1 MIRKRVSWAW
11 LGRLLKVIFWVC
23 VAFFIS
29 VMFTPLPNLLSS
41 YLTVEPN
48 IKKADVIVVLGG
60 GFYPKGELSLA
71 SMDRTVK
78 GITLYLEGRSGKLL
92 FAGGNPRGY
101 PGYISEAGSMA
112 QLAGD
117 LRLPSRDI
125 VIERKSNRTYESAVM
140 VKKIMDNLG
149 FKDAVLVTS
158 SHHMLRSKLTFEHA
172 GVVVYPASTAP
183 IEKYTTGPVQ
193 RLLLF
198 QAVLHEYLGLA
209 YYKWKGWI

>member
-1 MIRKRVSWAW
+1 LVRKRVSWAW

-23 VAFFIS
+23 IAFFLS

-78 GITLYLEGRSGKLL
+78 GITLYLEGRAGKLI
-92 FAGGNPRGY
+92 FAGGNPKGY

-112 QLAGD
+112 QLAGN
-117 LRLPSRDI
+117 LRFPSRDI
-125 VIERKSNRTYESAVM
+125 IIERKSNRTYESAVM

-149 FKDAVLVTS
+149 LKDAVLVTS
-158 SHHMLRSKLTFEHA
+158 SYHMLRSKLTFEHA

>member
-1 MIRKRVSWAW
+1 MIRKRRSWAW

-23 VAFFIS
+23 VAFFLS
-29 VMFTPLPNLLSS
+29 VMFTPLPNLISS

-78 GITLYLEGRSGKLL
+78 GITLYLEGRAGKLL
-92 FAGGNPRGY
+92 FAGGNPQGY

-140 VKKIMDNLG
+140 VKKIMGNLG

-158 SHHMLRSKLTFEHA
+158 SYHMLRSKLTFEHA

-183 IEKYTTGPVQ
+183 IEKYITSPVQ

-198 QAVLHEYLGLA
+198 QTALHEYLGLA

>member
-1 MIRKRVSWAW
+1 LARKRGFWAQY
-11 LGRLLKVIFWVC
+11 RTLLKFIFLLCVILLL
-23 VAFFIS
+23 A

-41 YLTVEPN
+41 HLTVEPN
-48 IKKADVIVVLGG
+48 IKKADTIVVLGG
-60 GFYPKGELSLA
+60 GFYPKGELGLA
-71 SMDRTVK
+71 SIDRAVK

-92 FAGGNPRGY
+92 FAGGNPKGY
-101 PGYISEAGSMA
+101 PGYISEARSMA

-117 LRLPSRDI
+117 LRVPSRDI
-125 VIERKSNRTYESAVM
+125 IIERRSNRTYESAVM
-140 VKKIMDNLG
+140 VKEIMDDLG

-158 SHHMLRSKLTFEHA
+158 SYHMLRSKLTFEHA
-172 GVVVYPASTAP
+172 GVIVYPVSTAP
-183 IEKYTTGPVQ
+183 IEKYITSPIQ

>member
-1 MIRKRVSWAW
+1 MIRKRGSWAW
-11 LGRLLKVIFWVC
+11 LGRLVKVIFWVC
-23 VAFFIS
+23 VVFFLS

-60 GFYPKGELSLA
+60 GFYPKGELSLT
-71 SMDRTVK
+71 SIDRAVK
-78 GITLYLEGRSGKLL
+78 GITLYFEGRAGKIL
-92 FAGGNPRGY
+92 FSSGNPEGY
-101 PGYISEAGSMA
+101 PGYISEASSMA

-117 LRLPSRDI
+117 LRVPSGDI
-125 VIERKSNRTYESAVM
+125 IIERKSNRTYESAVK
-140 VKKIMDNLG
+140 VKEIMDGLR

-158 SHHMLRSKLTFEHA
+158 SYHMLRSKLTFQHA
-172 GVVVYPASTAP
+172 GVVVYPASTAH
-183 IEKYTTGPVQ
+183 IEKYTTSPPQ

-198 QAVLHEYLGLA
+198 EAVLHEYLGLA

>member
-1 MIRKRVSWAW
+1 
-11 LGRLLKVIFWVC
+11 
-23 VAFFIS
+23 
-29 VMFTPLPNLLSS
+29 
-41 YLTVEPN
+41 
-48 IKKADVIVVLGG
+48 VIVVLGG

-78 GITLYLEGRSGKLL
+78 GITLYLEGRAGKLI
-92 FAGGNPRGY
+92 FAGGNPKGY

-112 QLAGD
+112 QLAGN
-117 LRLPSRDI
+117 LRFPSRDI
-125 VIERKSNRTYESAVM
+125 IIERKSNRTYESAVM

-149 FKDAVLVTS
+149 LKDAVLVTS
-158 SHHMLRSKLTFEHA
+158 SYHMLRSKLTFEHA